1 MPDDS
6 PFDGAEDH
14 YDRFRPGYGSAAIA
28 WLVDHFDVDAGSRV
42 LDLGCGAGQLAVPL
56 AAHAGEVV
64 AMDPNPRMLDH
75 ARERA
80 ADADVANLIYCE
92 GSDAAL
98 GSLDGPFRLTTMGR
112 AFHWMDQERTLEH
125 LHDLTEP
132 DGGVAIVTDDE
143 WLTKATD
150 PWGDVVYDVA
160 AAYLDDLPE
169 RRDPATVEYDD
180 PWDAK
185 LDAFGFDVET
195 HEIPLE
201 RAWTVDEL
209 VGYVFSLSFASPQE
223 FGDNRDAFEREVRDR
238 LAASG
243 SEPFVQHT
251 TVEILAGRR

>member
-1 MPDDS
+1 MSDDS

-14 YDRFRPGYGSAAIA
+14 YARFRPGYGSAAID
-28 WLVDHFDVDAGSRV
+28 WLVSHFDVDADGRV

-56 AAHAGEVV
+56 ADHAGEVV

-80 ADADVANLIYCE
+80 ADVGVANVTYRE
-92 GSDAAL
+92 GSDADL
-98 GSLDGPFRLTTMGR
+98 GSLDGSFRLTTMGR

-125 LHDLTEP
+125 LRDRTAP
-132 DGGVAIVTDDE
+132 GGGVAIVTDDE
-143 WLTKATD
+143 WLTKARD
-150 PWGDVVYDVA
+150 PWGDVVYDVVA
-160 AAYLDDLPE
+160 DHLDDLPE
-169 RRDPATVEYDD
+169 RRDPATIEYDD

-185 LDAFGFDVET
+185 LEAFGFDVET
-195 HEIPLE
+195 KEIPLE

-223 FGDNRDAFEREVRDR
+223 FGDDRDAFEQEVRER
-238 LAASG
+238 LAAFG